1 MAYSEKELALYEKL
15 FSLKTPFDVQ
25 AGLNDGSLV
34 CAPAA
39 SGSLYE
45 RSPSRLMYV
54 GRDLG
59 GWGKVSGET
68 PAEIAKD
75 VLTDGRKAAGDFI
88 DGTDSDYIFHNHSKF
103 WHLCRALMDL
113 AGEGENWNQRVL
125 WSNVYKLTP
134 QEAPVRTLPFFW
146 DNDVIAEYFSLCMDI
161 LKAEIDFFRPEHIVF
176 VTGTSHFRP
185 VDLGDSYVPIFLLDN
200 DPHKNAFDV
209 TGKGYYTDSTGRK
222 VKVVSTTRIE
232 LRAGTTE
239 ENAAKIWEAFNTLQ
253 H

>member
-1 MAYSEKELALYEKL
+1 MAYSDRELALYTKL
-15 FSLKTPFDVQ
+15 FSLKEPFDAE
-25 AGLNDGSLV
+25 AGLKDRSLV

-39 SGSLYE
+39 AGSMYE
-45 RSPSRLMYV
+45 QSPSRLMYV

-59 GWGKVSGET
+59 GWDEVSGQT
-68 PAEIAKD
+68 PAEIANY
-75 VLTDGRKAAGDFI
+75 VLTDGRHGAEDFLN
-88 DGTDSDYIFHNHSKF
+88 GSDSDYMFHNHSKF

-113 AGEGENWNQRVL
+113 AGEGKNWNQRIV

-134 QEAPVRTLPFFW
+134 QVAPVRTLPFFW
-146 DNDVIAEYFSLCMDI
+146 DNDIIAEYYSLCMDI

-185 VDLGDSYVPIFLLDN
+185 VDLGDSYAPVFSLDN

-232 LRAGTTE
+232 LRAGTME
-239 ENAAKIWEAFNTLQ
+239 ENAVKIGEAFNSL
-253 H
+253 

>member
-25 AGLNDGSLV
+25 AGLNYGSLV

-59 GWGKVSGET
+59 GWGEVSGET

-75 VLTDGRKAAGDFI
+75 VLTDGRKAASDFI

-113 AGEGENWNQRVL
+113 AGEGENWDQRVL

-185 VDLGDSYVPIFLLDN
+185 VDLGDSYVPIFSLDN

-222 VKVVSTTRIE
+222 VKVVFTTRIE